1 MKGVPMRKAIEPRVD
16 ELDIVDC
23 GVWGPGKGPKGTLE
37 EEELAAVSPRIHD
50 LRKAQCPKGGIWQ
63 EYNASGESS
72 SQLVLMKTRK
82 PQWSDSAQAWTL
94 NFKGRVKLASKKNF
108 MLVDKSDETEAVLM
122 LFGRV
127 GRNRFS
133 LDYREP
139 LSVLQV
145 TAVALSSFAS
155 KMLVT

>member
-1 MKGVPMRKAIEPRVD
+1 MPSLNFIVFALPF
-16 ELDIVDC
+16 ELNSLFDV
-23 GVWGPGKGPKGTLE
+23 T
-37 EEELAAVSPRIHD
+37 ST
-50 LRKAQCPKGGIWQ
+50 GIWK
-63 EYNASGESS
+63 EYNASGEASPH
-72 SQLVLMKTRK
+72 LVLLKTRK

-108 MLVDKSDETEAVLM
+108 MLVDQTDETEAVLM
-122 LFGRV
+122 LFGRCVFLYLSFPIALSNLALNSSAHISLRRV